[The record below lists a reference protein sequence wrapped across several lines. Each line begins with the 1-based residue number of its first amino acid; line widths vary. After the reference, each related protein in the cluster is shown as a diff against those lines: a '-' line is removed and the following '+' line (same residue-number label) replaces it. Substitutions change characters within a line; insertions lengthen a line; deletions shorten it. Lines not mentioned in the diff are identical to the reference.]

1 MKVFIYFEGFCETF
15 DIPPDQTVGAMKQ
28 MVKERFLVQL
38 SDDKQVWNY
47 LELSY
52 GGAALQDSWAL
63 SDVGITSGSTL
74 RCLIKSEPRP
84 VMHVFNAVTGE
95 SLPVPGS
102 EALLHMSV
110 ARLKTMVSMQSGL
123 PVSAFRLS
131 VFTDVQL
138 YDCNQL
144 QDYAIGVG
152 ATLRLDTWDGWVEFL
167 QGCVLGH
174 RLTVQSHLS
183 DDRIVMRFQ
192 LRVALY
198 IAASL
203 GHLDL
208 AGWLLERGVHAEEP
222 VGVHPYRQWC
232 HQTAHRD
239 TGKCPIHVAVE
250 SSQLLILKLFI
261 TKNLLTLACRD
272 PAGCDPLKIAIK
284 NGHRDCVRYLA
295 NKLCSV
301 VSLPNMPMPVRI
313 YLQMKHWV
321 SLGQKRA
328 ASNRCQYVS
337 ASFEARVG
345 DMLLVDGFNQP
356 QMSSKSRKAETKQRR
371 GIRAKALQ
379 RLPPISNLLSVS
391 HLHSKRAP
399 PHLPSLQSV
408 KPGDFKETQKKRKQD
423 VKHRN
428 DGPLY
433 KTKEGD
439 IILCRGK
446 FTLPPVTRENI
457 PKPLFVGSSQKSSN
471 ILTASLESFSQHCGR
486 TPREN
491 AIYCLS
497 IASTFTEKPWMKQLS
512 IARTLIRKHVHSMA

>member
-1 MKVFIYFEGFCETF
+1 M
-15 DIPPDQTVGAMKQ
+15 
-28 MVKERFLVQL
+28 
-38 SDDKQVWNY
+38 
-47 LELSY
+47 
-52 GGAALQDSWAL
+52 
-63 SDVGITSGSTL
+63 
-74 RCLIKSEPRP
+74 
-84 VMHVFNAVTGE
+84 
-95 SLPVPGS
+95 
-102 EALLHMSV
+102 
-110 ARLKTMVSMQSGL
+110 LK
-123 PVSAFRLS
+123 
-131 VFTDVQL
+131 DVQL

-144 QDYAIGVG
+144 QDYAIDVG
-152 ATLRLDTWDGWVEFL
+152 TTLRLDTWDGWVEFL
-167 QGCVLGH
+167 QGCLLGH

-183 DDRIVMRFQ
+183 HNRTVKRFQ

-232 HQTAHRD
+232 HQTAHQD

-261 TKNLLTLACRD
+261 TKNLLTLDCRD
-272 PAGCDPLKIAIK
+272 PVGRDPLKIAIQH
-284 NGHRDCVRYLA
+284 GHRDCVRYLA

-301 VSLPNMPMPVRI
+301 VSLPNMPLPMRI

-321 SLGQKRA
+321 SLGQKRVA
-328 ASNRCQYVS
+328 ANRCQYTS
-337 ASFEARVG
+337 APHEARVG

-356 QMSSKSRKAETKQRR
+356 QMSSKSRNTETKPRR

-379 RLPPISNLLSVS
+379 LLPPIGNSLSIS
-391 HLHSKRAP
+391 HLSFRRAP
-399 PHLPSLQSV
+399 PRLPSLQTV
-408 KPGDFKETQKKRKQD
+408 NPGDFKGTQKRWKQD

-428 DGPLY
+428 DGSLD
-433 KTKEGD
+433 KTKKGGS
-439 IILCRGK
+439 IPYRTKL
-446 FTLPPVTRENI
+446 TLPSVTREKTF
-457 PKPLFVGSSQKSSN
+457 KPVFVGSSQKSSN
-471 ILTASLESFSQHCGR
+471 ILTASLESFSQHCCR

-497 IASTFTEKPWMKQLS
+497 IASTFTEKPWVKQLS